1 MRNSRD
7 EALVIEA
14 GKTGLHYFRDIW
26 SYRELFAFLAWRDIL
41 VHYKQTFIGI
51 GWAVIRP
58 LLTMVVF
65 TLIFGRLANL
75 PSGGVPYS
83 ALVFTGLLPWLLF
96 ANAFPAAGESLISSR
111 SVISKIY
118 FPRLIVPLS
127 SVVVSLLDFSIG
139 GILLLAMLGAQG
151 IAPDWRIL
159 ALPIV
164 IIQLLA
170 LTVGAGLW
178 IAALNVKY
186 RDVRHV
192 VPFLTQL
199 GLYISPVGY
208 SSAVVPESWR
218 VLFSVNPM
226 VGIIDG
232 FRWAL
237 LPGQE
242 GFPWMSYLMS
252 SAVALTAVVSAVAF
266 FRRTERYLVDTI

>member
-1 MRNSRD
+1 LRNSRD